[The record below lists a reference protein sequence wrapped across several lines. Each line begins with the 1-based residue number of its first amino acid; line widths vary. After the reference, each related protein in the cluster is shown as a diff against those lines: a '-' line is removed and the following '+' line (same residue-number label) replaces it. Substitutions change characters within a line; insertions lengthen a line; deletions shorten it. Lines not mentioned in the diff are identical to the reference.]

1 MTRGRRS
8 TSHAT
13 LYATHHIM
21 NPVTKTFTLGPKIN
35 DMKIKNL
42 QRDSEREK
50 DTGINERQRSNKQK
64 ENGKEKYN
72 RASDKLTNRQTKT

>member
-1 MTRGRRS
+1 
-8 TSHAT
+8 
-13 LYATHHIM
+13 
-21 NPVTKTFTLGPKIN
+21 
-35 DMKIKNL
+35 MKIKNL

>member
-1 MTRGRRS
+1 
-8 TSHAT
+8 
-13 LYATHHIM
+13 M

-42 QRDSEREK
+42 QRDSETARQRDSERKTQEK
-50 DTGINERQRSNKQK
+50 NERKRSNKQK